1 MAQEYPAAASV
12 VAGFLSEYGIIVE
25 KTGPYSLL
33 FLFSLGVDKTKSL
46 TLLKALSEFKYFYDK
61 NALVHEVL
69 PELFSKDP
77 VFYKNMRIQAL
88 AHGIHKLIVKH
99 RLPELMYEAFET
111 LPQMAMTPHRAFQ
124 QEILGNTCECLLS
137 EMTDKI
143 SANMILPY
151 PPGVPLIMPGEKL
164 TGQNRP
170 RPDVARRTA
179 QARNVDPVEHK
190 DLVPRYWPATE
201 TDSPR

>member
-1 MAQEYPAAASV
+1 M
-12 VAGFLSEYGIIVE
+12 
-25 KTGPYSLL
+25 
-33 FLFSLGVDKTKSL
+33 
-46 TLLKALSEFKYFYDK
+46 
-61 NALVHEVL
+61 HEVL

-151 PPGVPLIMPGEKL
+151 PRGPA
-164 TGQNRP
+164 
-170 RPDVARRTA
+170 DYARRKA
-179 QARNVDPVEHK
+179 YRAEPSG
-190 DLVPRYWPATE
+190 TE
-201 TDSPR
+201 FSGDAV